1 MNEGQFIRY
10 LHKAQGVHNQP
21 GLQSKAGLVLVLGL
35 GFVSLDG
42 VRTIESVHILPVV
55 TQWTSNLV
63 TLHYKLTIAYLK
75 SLAASK
81 CPELLSQPG

>member
-42 VRTIESVHILPVV
+42 VRTRVSSHPPSCHSVDIQFGHSTL
-55 TQWTSNLV
+55 QTS
-63 TLHYKLTIAYLK
+63 IAYLK